1 MHIEANLA
9 SELLV
14 TANWCSTL
22 MFESDAVLVRVKC
35 VEEYNQSLVVAHK
48 FQMRHLIWAAKR
60 EISIRYRE
68 ILNAIKDKL
77 VAKGREATTDIE
89 LQEVAKNLGILEV
102 LHSGRLM
109 LKWKWP
115 S

>member
-1 MHIEANLA
+1 
-9 SELLV
+9 
-14 TANWCSTL
+14 

-35 VEEYNQSLVVAHK
+35 LEEYNQSLVVAHK
-48 FQMRHLIWAAKR
+48 FQMRRLIWAAKR

-68 ILNAIKDKL
+68 ILNVIKDKL

-109 LKWKWP
+109 LKWNWP